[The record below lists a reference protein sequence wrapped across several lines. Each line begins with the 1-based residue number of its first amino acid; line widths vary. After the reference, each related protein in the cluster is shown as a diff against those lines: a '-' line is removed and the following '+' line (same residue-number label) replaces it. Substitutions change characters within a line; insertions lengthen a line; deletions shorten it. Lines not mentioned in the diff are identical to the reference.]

1 MQEIIALAVPVLF
14 IFLFIKVLMT
24 PMKLIF
30 KLLLNTGCGFVC
42 LFLLNLLSGFTG
54 IVFELNFIT
63 AAIVGFLGLPGIIL
77 LLVFQSTAFSISPGQ
92 GSHFVWIYTQLL
104 ICCFSSISLCDLFC
118 SGVMTF
124 KTSRPADTH
133 SITPSTLGKAF

>member
-1 MQEIIALAVPVLF
+1 MRCASLFIGGLASVHLLSKPIMSPQAEIIPHFLKRRGSMHEILALAVPVLF
-14 IFLFIKVLMT
+14 IFLFIKILLT

-63 AAIVGFLGLPGIIL
+63 AAIVGFLGLPGIVL
-77 LLVFQSTAFSISPGQ
+77 LLVVQFF
-92 GSHFVWIYTQLL
+92 L
-104 ICCFSSISLCDLFC
+104 
-118 SGVMTF
+118 
-124 KTSRPADTH
+124 
-133 SITPSTLGKAF
+133 

>member
-42 LFLLNLLSGFTG
+42 LFLLNLQSGFTG

-77 LLVFQSTAFSISPGQ
+77 LLVFQF
-92 GSHFVWIYTQLL
+92 FL
-104 ICCFSSISLCDLFC
+104 
-118 SGVMTF
+118 
-124 KTSRPADTH
+124 
-133 SITPSTLGKAF
+133 

>member
-77 LLVFQSTAFSISPGQ
+77 LLVFQF
-92 GSHFVWIYTQLL
+92 
-104 ICCFSSISLCDLFC
+104 FC
-118 SGVMTF
+118 E
-124 KTSRPADTH
+124 PAQAKRA
-133 SITPSTLGKAF
+133 LR

>member
-63 AAIVGFLGLPGIIL
+63 AAIVGFWDCPAL
-77 LLVFQSTAFSISPGQ
+77 F
-92 GSHFVWIYTQLL
+92 
-104 ICCFSSISLCDLFC
+104 CCWFSSFSVSLRRRNAPC
-118 SGVMTF
+118 
-124 KTSRPADTH
+124 ADFTDAAA
-133 SITPSTLGKAF
+133 SSASFRTAGAPPQILSFSASCGPWAAFLAA

>member
-54 IVFELNFIT
+54 IVFELNFIP

-77 LLVFQSTAFSISPGQ
+77 LLVFQF
-92 GSHFVWIYTQLL
+92 FL
-104 ICCFSSISLCDLFC
+104 
-118 SGVMTF
+118 
-124 KTSRPADTH
+124 
-133 SITPSTLGKAF
+133 

>member
-30 KLLLNTGCGFVC
+30 KLLLNTGFGFVC

-77 LLVFQSTAFSISPGQ
+77 LLVFQF
-92 GSHFVWIYTQLL
+92 FL
-104 ICCFSSISLCDLFC
+104 
-118 SGVMTF
+118 
-124 KTSRPADTH
+124 
-133 SITPSTLGKAF
+133 

>member
-63 AAIVGFLGLPGIIL
+63 AAIVGFLGLPAL
-77 LLVFQSTAFSISPGQ
+77 F
-92 GSHFVWIYTQLL
+92 
-104 ICCFSSISLCDLFC
+104 CCWFSSFFC
-118 SGVMTF
+118 E
-124 KTSRPADTH
+124 PAQAKRA
-133 SITPSTLGKAF
+133 LR

>member
-1 MQEIIALAVPVLF
+1 MEKFVTLLIPALVALVLVR
-14 IFLFIKVLMT
+14 LLLM

-63 AAIVGFLGLPGIIL
+63 AAIVGFLGLPGIVL
-77 LLVFQSTAFSISPGQ
+77 LLVVQFF
-92 GSHFVWIYTQLL
+92 L
-104 ICCFSSISLCDLFC
+104 
-118 SGVMTF
+118 
-124 KTSRPADTH
+124 
-133 SITPSTLGKAF
+133 

>member
-1 MQEIIALAVPVLF
+1 MTEDVNIGVQAFFQALRIALFQRSQQAFHLLSEASLSRLRRNIPVLLLFFKGGFYAGNHRAGCSGLF

-77 LLVFQSTAFSISPGQ
+77 LLVFQF
-92 GSHFVWIYTQLL
+92 FL
-104 ICCFSSISLCDLFC
+104 
-118 SGVMTF
+118 
-124 KTSRPADTH
+124 
-133 SITPSTLGKAF
+133 